1 MSESTDSEEVISM
14 STESQSGRLDGTSPS
29 PHRHSRQNLPSDARS
44 SLSAWLPGAAA
55 EGSGWTGA
63 GCFETLCSK
72 DRVAGFVWGELGA
85 LVDCLS
91 GSGSLDGVAVE
102 LRDFWMK
109 LKLELKESCG
119 ED

>member
-14 STESQSGRLDGTSPS
+14 STESRSGRSDVTSLS
-29 PHRHSRQNLPSDARS
+29 PHGHSRQNLPSDASS
-44 SLSAWLPGAAA
+44 SLSAWLPGKE

-63 GCFETLCSK
+63 DCFETLCSK
-72 DRVAGFVWGELGA
+72 DRAAGLVWGGLGA

-91 GSGSLDGVAVE
+91 GSGSLGGVAVE